1 MKTFVRYVL
10 ATLAVTLAACS
21 PKGGIGGFWKDA
33 DISSLKS
40 DFDGAKEHFTEF
52 AELTL
57 KAPSEEAGKA
67 LDVLFDRLA
76 ADETAY
82 YVYEEWCEGAF
93 YNILSPYRNAVLFE
107 HIAARVEA
115 DGIMADESA
124 RIQALRR
131 YNSLNLKG
139 QPITLPE
146 DLTLPGGEPL
156 EYPSGEE
163 VTVLVINPSCRSCLP
178 ALRALA
184 GAPGRHIAICFG
196 TREVPSVPGWDYCH
210 TADIRRFFDTEA
222 APFWFAADA
231 GGTVTIP
238 CSPVE

>member
-1 MKTFVRYVL
+1 MKTFIRYTIAVL
-10 ATLAVTLAACS
+10 AVMLAACS
-21 PKGGIGGFWKDA
+21 PKSGLSSFWKDVDVSA
-33 DISSLKS
+33 VKS
-40 DFDGAKEHFTEF
+40 DFDGAKKRFTEF
-52 AELTL
+52 AELSL

-76 ADETAY
+76 ADEVAY

-93 YNILSPYRNAVLFE
+93 YNLLSPYRNAALFE
-107 HIAARVEA
+107 HVAARVEA
-115 DGIMADESA
+115 DGIMTDELP
-124 RIQALRR
+124 RIQSLRR

-139 QPITLPE
+139 QQITLPD
-146 DLTLPGGEPL
+146 DLTLPDGKPL
-156 EYPSGEE
+156 EYPAGEE

-178 ALRALA
+178 ALRTLA
-184 GAPGRHIAICFG
+184 DAPGRHIAICFG
-196 TREVPSVPGWDYCH
+196 TREVPSVPGWEYCH
-210 TADIRRFFDTEA
+210 TAEIRRFFDTEA